1 MNTYY
6 KSQRDLANALIKVI
20 DSYWEQ
26 NVTEV
31 QLLEYLQTIY
41 KNNSNK
47 IIDENNKLK
56 SVVKQR
62 LGKKRLSLII
72 QILSLNEEELQL

>member
-20 DSYWEQ
+20 DSYWEHK
-26 NVTEV
+26 VTEE

-41 KNNSNK
+41 KNNSSK
-47 IIDENNKLK
+47 IIDENSKIK

-72 QILSLNEEELQL
+72 QILSSNEEELQL

>member
-6 KSQRDLANALIKVI
+6 KSQRDLANALIRII
-20 DSYWEQ
+20 DSYWDH
-26 NVTEV
+26 NVTEKH
-31 QLLEYLQTIY
+31 LLKYLQTIY
-41 KNNSNK
+41 ENNSNK
-47 IIDENNKLK
+47 IIDENSRIK

-72 QILSLNEEELQL
+72 QILNINEEELQL